1 MVCVDVY
8 NWMTASEVGGW
19 VCGWV
24 GEFLSHNTTNPL
36 LIFFN
41 VTWQ

>member
-19 VCGWV
+19 V
-24 GEFLSHNTTNPL
+24 GEFLCHNTTNSL
-36 LIFFN
+36 FIF
-41 VTWQ
+41 